1 MGFSSVPLNFLK
13 DAELLLLKG
22 WTRSIF
28 PIPPTKHRLKPWTL
42 YIKQTQDSER
52 EECRLARDLKTQ
64 EMTQQWVLHIFS
76 LPQICLTG
84 YWRSQQ
90 PQNAMGTEKNPKKSL
105 LPPVKEPEK
114 EQPRNTTFRQHSLCS
129 KPASAPISQGQVES
143 LDLRPP
149 QATPRC
155 LPSFPGGVRR
165 DLVTHSG
172 LSPLVS
178 DWRPS
183 LPTMTAEEMG
193 RNPFLCQ
200 PVWH

>member
-1 MGFSSVPLNFLK
+1 MQNFYFWKDGLDLFSLF
-13 DAELLLLKG
+13 LLLSTDWNPEHYILNKHKTLKEKNAG
-22 WTRSIF
+22 WLGTSRPKKWLSSEF
-28 PIPPTKHRLKPWTL
+28 STFSLCLKYVWLGTGEA
-42 YIKQTQDSER
+42 SN
-52 EECRLARDLKTQ
+52 LK
-64 EMTQQWVLHIFS
+64 MQWV
-76 LPQICLTG
+76 Q
-84 YWRSQQ
+84 
-90 PQNAMGTEKNPKKSL
+90 KSL

-143 LDLRPP
+143 LDLWPP

-183 LPTMTAEEMG
+183 IPTMTAEEMG